1 MQRSGPFWQLKT
13 WWVGN
18 SCGAGSKLK
27 LSGALR
33 PPRIALGLAP
43 NARIDPWAY
52 AAHLNVKVLELG
64 NLGLKPQTVMQL
76 TVVDS
81 DSWSAMTLQ
90 SDGTFF
96 IVLNPA
102 HALTRQHAD
111 LMHELSHIELHH
123 TPARVEVSETGLLLL
138 SDYSDEQEQEADW
151 LGAALLLPRDGLFR
165 FRSGGKSTTEIAN
178 HYGVSEP
185 LCEWRPPHDGC

>member
-1 MQRSGPFWQLKT
+1 MRRGFKAQAERSAAAAR
-13 WWVGN
+13 V
-18 SCGAGSKLK
+18 
-27 LSGALR
+27 
-33 PPRIALGLAP
+33 ALGLAP

-52 AAHLNVKVLELG
+52 AAYLNVRVLELG
-64 NLGLKPQTVMQL
+64 NLGLTSQTVRQL

-90 SDGTFF
+90 LDEAFF

-102 HALTRQHAD
+102 HAVTRQHAD
-111 LMHELSHIELHH
+111 LMHELAHIELRHA
-123 TPARVEVSETGLLLL
+123 PARVEVSETGLLLL

-151 LGAALLLPRDGLFR
+151 LGAALLLPRDGLVR
-165 FRSGGKSTTEIAN
+165 FRSGGKSTIEIAN

-185 LCEWRPPHDGC
+185 LCEWRLRMTGVEVQMRRAYS